1 VAGFSISLHDY
12 TLLGRPKSRRKNFP
26 IGVELREVH
35 SCSEFR
41 SVSGQFEGL
50 RRNVGASGSRGFS
63 SAGAGTAEAGGW
75 ISHRKPLSKSTSA
88 MVNLVSGGVTAGSA
102 ARRNS
107 ASLAARDF

>member
-1 VAGFSISLHDY
+1 MHGY
-12 TLLGRPKSRRKNFP
+12 TLCDRLKFLRKNFP
-26 IGVELREVH
+26 IGIESREVH
-35 SCSEFR
+35 SCREFR
-41 SVSGQFEGL
+41 SVAGQFEGL

-88 MVNLVSGGVTAGSA
+88 MVNLVSGGVTAWSA
-102 ARRNS
+102 ARRKS